1 MPDEKS
7 NAQTQMDALSSQ
19 PHVLP
24 HKVKKAKKKT
34 TKKTS
39 GKPR

>member
-7 NAQTQMDALSSQ
+7 NAQTQVGALSSQ

-24 HKVKKAKKKT
+24 HKVKKAKKT